1 MSQLFQVLSL
11 LWLTFIP
18 VNFLILQVREGTL
31 QIIMT
36 VSRIFPSTEID
47 VPKCV
52 RVIVRRLNDKKRR
65 VRQAALETLAAL
77 TQLSSTSIV
86 LDFLANVIDEYT
98 DRDQIMRVIRS
109 R

>member
-1 MSQLFQVLSL
+1 
-11 LWLTFIP
+11 
-18 VNFLILQVREGTL
+18 
-31 QIIMT
+31 MT
-36 VSRIFPSTEID
+36 VSRIFPSTEMD

-52 RVIVRRLNDKKRR
+52 RAIVRRLNDRKRK

-77 TQLSSTSIV
+77 TQLSSTSVV
-86 LDFLANVIDEYT
+86 LDVIANVIDEYA